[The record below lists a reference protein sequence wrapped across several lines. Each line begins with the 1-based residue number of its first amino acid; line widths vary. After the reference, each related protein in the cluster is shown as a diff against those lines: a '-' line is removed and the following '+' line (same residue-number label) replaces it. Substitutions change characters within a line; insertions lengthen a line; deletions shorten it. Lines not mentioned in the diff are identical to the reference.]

1 MVIRLAGFF
10 LESPVINDAGIKLTK
25 EFEDFRE
32 YAYPDPA
39 SELYRETVGMKL
51 GWGKRPARE
60 ILAALP
66 AEFQSYKATPWTVGF
81 GFTRGVD
88 IDSRMSRY
96 QASTRLIDELEECA
110 SSVAGLCQ
118 VVPNENQLAAMSDLA
133 FNIGISRFKGST
145 VLRAHNSGDFA
156 AAARAFSLWNKAG
169 GRVLVGLERRRKA
182 EAVLYLT
189 PVKVEAPVNPVGVV
203 DHPEPE
209 MPQTVDEERPMTA
222 SRINQAGT
230 VAGGTAALA
239 TVAETAHTLT
249 DIRSSALGLGDWLL
263 PILLLLIAGLC
274 GYIVWQRVLQR
285 RGGWA

>member
-1 MVIRLAGFF
+1 M
-10 LESPVINDAGIKLTK
+10 INDAGIKLTK

-32 YAYPDPA
+32 FAYPDPA
-39 SELYRETVGMKL
+39 SELYQKAVGMRL

-60 ILAALP
+60 ILASLP
-66 AEFQSYKATPWTVGF
+66 AEYSSFKATPWTVGF

-96 QASTRLIDELEECA
+96 AASTRLIEELEECA

-133 FNIGISRFKGST
+133 FNIGISRFRGST
-145 VLRAHNSGDFA
+145 VLRAHNAGDFA
-156 AAARAFSLWNKAG
+156 AASRAFSLWNKAG
-169 GRVLVGLERRRKA
+169 GKVLAGLERRRKA

-189 PVKVEAPVNPVGVV
+189 PIKTEAPVNPVGLME
-203 DHPEPE
+203 HPEPE
-209 MPQTVDEERPMTA
+209 MPQTIDAERPMTS
-222 SRINQAGT
+222 SRINQAST

-239 TVAETAHTLT
+239 TVAETARTVT
-249 DIRSSALGLGDWLL
+249 DIRYSALSLGDWLL
-263 PILLLLIAGLC
+263 PILLLLIVGLC

>member
-60 ILAALP
+60 ILASLP
-66 AEFQSYKATPWTVGF
+66 AEYSSLKATPWTAGF
-81 GFTRGVD
+81 GFTRNVD
-88 IDSRMSRY
+88 ENTRMSRY
-96 QASTRLIDELEECA
+96 AASTRLIDELNEYA

-118 VVPNENQLAAMSDLA
+118 VVPNENQLAGMTVLA
-133 FNIGISRFKGST
+133 FNIGIAKFKRST

-169 GRVLVGLERRRKA
+169 GKVLAGLERRRKA

-189 PVKVEAPVNPVGVV
+189 PVKVEAPVNAMGVME
-203 DHPEPE
+203 HPEPE

-239 TVAETAHTLT
+239 TVAETARTMT
-249 DIRSSALGLGDWLL
+249 DIKSSALGLGDWLL
-263 PILLLLIAGLC
+263 PILLLLVVGMC